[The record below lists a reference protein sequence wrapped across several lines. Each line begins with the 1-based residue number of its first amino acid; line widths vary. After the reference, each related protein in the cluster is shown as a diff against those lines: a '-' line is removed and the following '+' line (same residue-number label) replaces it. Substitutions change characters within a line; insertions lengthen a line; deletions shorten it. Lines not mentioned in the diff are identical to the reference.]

1 MAKFKSAI
9 STIAALLMGTNAFD
23 QTSLDNTCWV
33 ASDGGR
39 PWPVQLTENG
49 MAFHAQFVAPV
60 AIWCLGVQRPR
71 NLFDAMLSGSSF
83 EGTYTA
89 CATSKQL
96 VEQCGARKVY
106 STTFKATLSSDGD
119 ISMGSFLPTGGRSG
133 SIAGIKPGTDI
144 VTTVGPHLV
153 FEFGGASS
161 PGS

>member
-9 STIAALLMGTNAFD
+9 STIAALLMGTNAFA

-89 CATSKQL
+89 CATIRTQPPSGL
-96 VEQCGARKVY
+96 LSGHIWLGESAPIAAGARPVP
-106 STTFKATLSSDGD
+106 SHSAAA
-119 ISMGSFLPTGGRSG
+119 
-133 SIAGIKPGTDI
+133 IA
-144 VTTVGPHLV
+144 LV
-153 FEFGGASS
+153 NRIGASR
-161 PGS
+161 PDPFLARTDLHNMCGSSFPRRAA